1 MTTCFLFVEQFDDEQ
16 FLSLCLD
23 DDGQVGAPLVRR
35 SIDEL
40 RALQSNAKT
49 IIVLPAQRTTLHT
62 VELPWLG
69 DRKARAA
76 LPFALEEQLA
86 QNVATVHVAF
96 DRKHYQNNHYV
107 VAIIDKAFLKDVMA
121 KFDDLN
127 LSFDL
132 ITIDWFALAENEA
145 CVTERGLLVNDNV
158 FKGAL
163 SGELSALYLKDR
175 PKTEPL
181 LMFTDSLPVK
191 EAVVTSTLVKE
202 PSAVW
207 LAKRLLKSTPINLC
221 QGELQHDTSQQ
232 SGRYW
237 YKASAIV
244 AGALLAS
251 IVLFNI
257 VYLYALNANIVELD
271 KKIAVIYRAFFP
283 GASQVISP
291 KFRIGQLLKGG
302 SANSDTVSLWT
313 LLEKL
318 AQTINGNQLTI
329 DQLRFQRHVLS
340 VTLTSKNFAALED
353 LQQRLQQAKVK
364 VTQAQ
369 ASSQANQVKAILE
382 LSL

>member
-16 FLSLCLD
+16 FLSLCLNE
-23 DDGQVGAPLVRR
+23 DGQVITPLVRR

-40 RALQSNAKT
+40 RALQLNAKT
-49 IIVLPAQRTTLHT
+49 IVVLPAQRTSFHT

-76 LPFALEEQLA
+76 IPFALEEQLA
-86 QNVATVHVAF
+86 QNVTTVHVAF

-107 VAIIDKAFLKDVMA
+107 VAIIDKAFLTDLIA
-121 KFDDLN
+121 RFDAAN

-132 ITIDWFALAENEA
+132 ITIDWFALTENEA

-175 PKTEPL
+175 PKAEPL

-191 EAVVTSTLVKE
+191 EAVTSTLVE
-202 PSAVW
+202 ELSAVW
-207 LAKRLLKSTPINLC
+207 LAKRLLKATPMNLC
-221 QGELQHDTSQQ
+221 QGALQHDTTQQ

-237 YKASAIV
+237 YKASAFV

-251 IVLFNI
+251 VVLFNI
-257 VYLYALNANIVELD
+257 VYLYSLNASITELD
-271 KKIAVIYRAFFP
+271 IKIAVIYREFFP
-283 GASQVISP
+283 GASQIISP

-313 LLEKL
+313 LVDKL
-318 AQTINGNQLTI
+318 AQTVNGDQLTI

-369 ASSQANQVKAILE
+369 ASSQSNQVKAILE